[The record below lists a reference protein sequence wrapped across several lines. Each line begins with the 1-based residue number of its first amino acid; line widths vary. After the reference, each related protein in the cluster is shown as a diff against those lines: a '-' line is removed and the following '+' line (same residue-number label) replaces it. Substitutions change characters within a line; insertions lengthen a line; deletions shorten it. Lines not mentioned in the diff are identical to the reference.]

1 MASVT
6 EELRFYFNNLKFK
19 HKGCMWLVATMLENT
34 GLEEE
39 VDLLT
44 CYTGKNAI

>member
-6 EELRFYFNNLKFK
+6 EELSFHFNNLKFK
-19 HKGCMWLVATMLENT
+19 CKGCMWLVATMLENT
-34 GLEEE
+34 GLEAE

-44 CYTGKNAI
+44 CNTGENAI

>member
-1 MASVT
+1 
-6 EELRFYFNNLKFK
+6 
-19 HKGCMWLVATMLENT
+19 MWLVATILDNT

-44 CYTGKNAI
+44 CNTGKNAM